1 MYGNIMNRIMEASK
15 QPPVE
20 VGMGVTVCMW
30 SDRKAHTIIKVIPF
44 KSGPRKGQP
53 RQIVIQRDKAT
64 RINVDQY
71 YMSENQQY
79 EYTQD
84 LFGATQVYTA
94 GKDGRFKN
102 LLIGHRD
109 EYYDFSF

>member
-1 MYGNIMNRIMEASK
+1 MYGNIMNRLMEASK
-15 QPPVE
+15 QPAPE
-20 VGMGVTVCMW
+20 VGMGVTFCMW

-44 KSGPRKGQP
+44 KSGARKGQA

-64 RINVDQY
+64 RTNTDGY

-79 EYTQD
+79 EYAPD
-84 LFGATQVYTA
+84 LYGQTMVFTA